1 MWEAEKTVEE
11 IAAVY
16 DSKNVDQ
23 PRKTVLT
30 SYNNRS
36 Y

>member
-1 MWEAEKTVEE
+1 MWEAGKDYDE
-11 IAAVY
+11 IAAIY

-30 SYNNRS
+30 SYNYRS